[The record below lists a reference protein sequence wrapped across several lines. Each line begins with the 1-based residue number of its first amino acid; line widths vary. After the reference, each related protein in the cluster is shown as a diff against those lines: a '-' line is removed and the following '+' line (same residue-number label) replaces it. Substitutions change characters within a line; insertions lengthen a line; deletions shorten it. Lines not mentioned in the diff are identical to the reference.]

1 MKKKHPLWFK
11 DLTVEHNPDNFQWE
25 IWDRKRSEIVGTFN
39 DDYLGED
46 SVWKI
51 LRKIAKRINRT
62 RLQWRNRNDRN
73 IEISDYEK
81 LPFTFQGANVW
92 IKPMRR
98 SA

>member
-1 MKKKHPLWFK
+1 MIFISCALALSPRPI
-11 DLTVEHNPDNFQWE
+11 TVYQMLVEFVHQTYPGA
-25 IWDRKRSEIVGTFN
+25 IVE
-39 DDYLGED
+39 L
-46 SVWKI
+46 V
-51 LRKIAKRINRT
+51 
-62 RLQWRNRNDRN
+62 NDRN